1 MNTPNPPLSL
11 RVLLPALV
19 MFSPLAPSLSAQSIL
34 ADRDTF
40 VNKGSPDT
48 NYGSS
53 TTLQSRNDGG
63 SAQSKTKDMFAY
75 MSFDLSSLATPVTNA
90 QLMLEFTAG
99 SFDYAFEVYAI
110 PDGGTDEFFDE
121 STLTL
126 NTAADA
132 YTGPVNA
139 GTEGSL
145 ERGGLELLGSFM
157 APPQYGPV
165 SFTST
170 ELVDFLNADTN
181 DRVTFILY
189 STYQTGAT
197 AATFASKEHG
207 SLAGPTLD
215 LSASPIPEPAAASLL
230 LGLGALAATLSRRRR
245 R

>member
-11 RVLLPALV
+11 RVLLPALAL
-19 MFSPLAPSLSAQSIL
+19 FFPLASSLSAQSIL

-48 NYGSS
+48 NYGGS

-63 SAQSKTKDMFAY
+63 SAQSKTKDLFAY
-75 MSFDLSSLATPVTNA
+75 MSFNLSSLTTPVTDA
-90 QLMLEFTAG
+90 TLTLEFTAG

-189 STYQTGAT
+189 STYQTGA
-197 AATFASKEHG
+197 AAGTFASREHG

-215 LSASPIPEPAAASLL
+215 LNAIPEPAAASLL
-230 LGLGALAATLSRRRR
+230 LGLGALAVTLSRRRR
-245 R
+245 Q